1 MAAWDEDEAA
11 AAREDVEPFSQ
22 WTAGLGKG
30 YSMSMPEQTEQWKHL
45 TPSDIDRGVVMLRA
59 MCKEDRLARMDA
71 ILAARTSHVRFV
83 YEHPTNPNNVWA
95 ALRTMDAF
103 GIQYVDCIMNKATP
117 KQYKKPK
124 EMVPAIGAQKWLTL
138 TAHATTAACI
148 ARLRADGYR
157 IVVTDLSPKA
167 RSVGDIDW
175 VSGGPVAI
183 VMGNEERGI
192 SDELRAAADEACYI
206 PTRGFAQSLNLS
218 VAAAVM
224 CATLDTK
231 GALHPGLNVAHAKAI
246 QLTWLARTVP
256 SALKILKA
264 AGLDIAGHL
273 YTIVYT
279 PESNAHAINLVLRL

>member
-1 MAAWDEDEAA
+1 
-11 AAREDVEPFSQ
+11 
-22 WTAGLGKG
+22 
-30 YSMSMPEQTEQWKHL
+30 
-45 TPSDIDRGVVMLRA
+45 
-59 MCKEDRLARMDA
+59 
-71 ILAARTSHVRFV
+71 
-83 YEHPTNPNNVWA
+83 
-95 ALRTMDAF
+95 
-103 GIQYVDCIMNKATP
+103 
-117 KQYKKPK
+117 
-124 EMVPAIGAQKWLTL
+124 
-138 TAHATTAACI
+138 
-148 ARLRADGYR
+148 
-157 IVVTDLSPKA
+157 
-167 RSVGDIDW
+167 
-175 VSGGPVAI
+175 
-183 VMGNEERGI
+183 MGNEERGI